1 MALIIKNYSPK
12 SGKFSSKNERIRV
25 SQPTTRRQN
34 GNDSNSLVI
43 CQLGNGA
50 RSNEPSPRENSDWK
64 SSPELAAHTEDTA
77 AQYRVVQPTP
87 DKDPKTLPREET
99 FRDNDPSNHPRI
111 TGQATISSTHH
122 VLLPAA
128 TLSGV
133 PSILEH
139 CAGRPKTS
147 KALPTSPILP
157 TATTPS
163 TLAPAQHNSNPTPP
177 ESQNSNVSSSTSTC
191 KDNISEI
198 SVDSRTITT
207 PSLIPEM
214 PGMPSPPLHQLS
226 ELREDNITINSDK
239 PDYSKG
245 IEVEKYSGLSA
256 NPAPKELEQFD
267 DPAVIV
273 SKDIEWAVDE
283 NQGLLGARR
292 LGEEWEFLTPFATT
306 FEPDYKLLNCEELI
320 KKFNADYGP
329 SKRPGTT
336 RAVEPRD
343 PEKELIY
350 PINKEGFVGREYVDG
365 ELRYGISWPSMWLP
379 ESALG
384 EKLIDDFWREFL
396 GIEGNIEVFKSNK
409 RRQDYKVSTKKKR
422 RRKHDDIDSLGD
434 MRSL

>member
-1 MALIIKNYSPK
+1 MNKEILS
-12 SGKFSSKNERIRV
+12 
-25 SQPTTRRQN
+25 RRWP
-34 GNDSNSLVI
+34 G
-43 CQLGNGA
+43 
-50 RSNEPSPRENSDWK
+50 
-64 SSPELAAHTEDTA
+64 
-77 AQYRVVQPTP
+77 
-87 DKDPKTLPREET
+87 
-99 FRDNDPSNHPRI
+99 
-111 TGQATISSTHH
+111 
-122 VLLPAA
+122 
-128 TLSGV
+128 
-133 PSILEH
+133 SILEL
-139 CAGRPKTS
+139 AQKRLTQ
-147 KALPTSPILP
+147 AP
-157 TATTPS
+157 TAYSESPS
-163 TLAPAQHNSNPTPP
+163 LYHYRTDLSLFTLGPVTKHEHGRQHGSELLYSRCSVGRDIGP

-198 SVDSRTITT
+198 SVDVNSDSDDDCNNDKDTYVGPAPPQRNQPAVIVANDVE
-207 PSLIPEM
+207 SDNDSEIPTNVNSDE
-214 PGMPSPPLHQLS
+214 PEDFNDHDDTSTNSDGL
-226 ELREDNITINSDK
+226 EDFNNEDNITINSDK

-292 LGEEWEFLTPFATT
+292 LGEEWEFLTPFETT

-365 ELRYGISWPSMWLP
+365 ELRYGVSWPSMWLP